1 MGDIWGGAFFL
12 AFVTTQYDVDE
23 LAKSWP
29 EGGRRRCGVVC
40 LSKTHLQE
48 VQERK
53 PGSAS
58 RVVDLGGGRMAA
70 THIALLRGINV
81 GTAKRVAM
89 EDLRA
94 VMNGL
99 GFGDVRTL
107 LNSGNVV
114 FSARG
119 GGDPSRRIGVEIE
132 KRLGVK
138 SRVTVLTA
146 AELDVAVRG
155 NSLLKVATHPSRL
168 LVGVLASRDDRVRL
182 EELARQRWPGERL
195 ALGERVCYLWCPDGV
210 AKSRVMAEVEK
221 ALGDGV
227 TSRNWGTIQKLH
239 GLVQPQ

>member
-1 MGDIWGGAFFL
+1 
-12 AFVTTQYDVDE
+12 
-23 LAKSWP
+23 
-29 EGGRRRCGVVC
+29 
-40 LSKTHLQE
+40 
-48 VQERK
+48 
-53 PGSAS
+53 
-58 RVVDLGGGRMAA
+58 MAA

-99 GFGDVRTL
+99 GYGDVRTL

-114 FSARG
+114 FSANG

-132 KRLGVK
+132 KRLGVR

-155 NSLLKVATHPSRL
+155 NTLLKVATHPSRL

-182 EELARQRWPGERL
+182 EPLARQRWRGERL

-210 AKSRVMAEVEK
+210 AKSRVMAELEK
-221 ALGDGV
+221 ALGDAV

-239 GLVQPQ
+239 GLMRPQ